1 MRKSVQ
7 FLALDLGSTH
17 FKAGLFDET
26 FRLIRA
32 ASEDVVLEHRADG
45 PVIDAGWAAG
55 AVERLILAACQGEE
69 LDNIAGIGIASMA
82 ETGLLVDS
90 ISGAPVTPLLP
101 WFSRAAEDH
110 VQRIEDAGESFLWSG
125 IYPSYKSPLAKL
137 LWLRD
142 TQGIPLEGR
151 TWLSASDYA
160 AFLLTGEYAT
170 DDSLAGRTLAFD
182 INRRAWNTEW
192 LEYFDLPAGLFPPSG
207 SAGRRVSAVTASAAA
222 RCGLLEGTPVT
233 IAGHDHICAALA
245 TGVIEPGPA
254 LDSMGTAEALLG
266 ALPARALV
274 ETDRQSGLLYGC
286 HVAPGRL
293 YWMGSLSTS
302 GGAVEW
308 LRSLTGKTPL
318 GYAEL
323 EQELAGLPEGPGEI
337 LFLPYLN
344 GSGAP
349 HSDPLARAA
358 WIGMR
363 LGHTRVDLFKAVLE
377 GTAYEMEFIRR
388 QAQSAAGARVD
399 RLVAIGGGTRMR
411 PWLQIKADISG
422 YPIETPAMP
431 EATLTGA
438 ALLAG
443 VAAGV
448 FSDPDQARQATAAEE
463 SLERIEPDA
472 ERHKA
477 YLAMYENGYLPL
489 LPAVR
494 DFSHGL
500 ARRIDANKE

>member
-1 MRKSVQ
+1 MGKGVQ

-17 FKAGLFDET
+17 FKAGLFDDH
-26 FRLIRA
+26 FQLIRA
-32 ASEDVVLEHRADG
+32 AAEDVVLEHRTDG

-55 AVERLILAACQGEE
+55 AIERLILAACQGVEPGAV
-69 LDNIAGIGIASMA
+69 AGIGIASMA
-82 ETGLLVDS
+82 ETGLLVDTV
-90 ISGAPVTPLLP
+90 SGAPVTPLLP
-101 WFSRAAEDH
+101 WFSRAAEDY

-142 TQGIPLEGR
+142 TRGIPLDGC

-160 AFLLTGEYAT
+160 AFLLSGAYAT

-182 INRRAWNTEW
+182 INRRIWNTEW
-192 LEYFDLPAGLFPPSG
+192 LEHFDLPAGLFPPSG
-207 SAGRRVSAVTASAAA
+207 SAGRPVGRVTASAAA

-266 ALPARALV
+266 ALPARPLV
-274 ETDRQSGLLYGC
+274 EIDRQSGLLYGC
-286 HVAPGRL
+286 HVVPGRL

-308 LRSLTGKTPL
+308 LRSLSGKMLP
-318 GYAEL
+318 GYADL

-337 LFLPYLN
+337 IFLPYLN

-363 LGHTRVDLFKAVLE
+363 LDHTRADLFKAVLE
-377 GTAYEMEFIRR
+377 GTAYEMEYIRR

-399 RLVAIGGGTRMR
+399 RLVTIGGGTRMR
-411 PWLQIKADISG
+411 RWLQIKADISG
-422 YPIETPAMP
+422 RRIETAATP
-431 EATLTGA
+431 EATLAGA
-438 ALLAG
+438 AMLASG
-443 VAAGV
+443 ASGV
-448 FSDPDQARQATAAEE
+448 FSDPDQALQAALRAADE
-463 SLERIEPDA
+463 SLERIEPDP
-472 ERHKA
+472 ERHQS
-477 YLAMYENGYLPL
+477 YQAMYESGYLPL

-500 ARRIDANKE
+500 AR